1 MALIQTVNPS
11 DLYHLACKMNRD
23 KNFGYKGWRALGEY
37 LEELSD
43 STGEDVEI
51 DIIGLCCDYAMAES
65 VEEFFMEFDHLHGVD
80 LPEEDVWEELTEEEK
95 LGTIEAFLQYR
106 SVVVVCE
113 NDLIVWHA
121 F

>member
-11 DLYHLACKMNRD
+11 DLYHLACKMGRD
-23 KNFGYKGWRALGEY
+23 KNFGYNGWRALGEY

-43 STGEDVEI
+43 SMGEDVEI

-80 LPEEDVWEELTEEEK
+80 LPEEEAWEELTEEEK
-95 LGTIEAFLQYR
+95 LETIKAFLQYR
-106 SVVVVCE
+106 TAVVVCE
-113 NDLIVWHA
+113 DDLIIWYA

>member
-1 MALIQTVNPS
+1 MALIQTIDSS
-11 DLYHLACKMNRD
+11 DLYHLARKMNRGD
-23 KNFGYKGWRALGEY
+23 NFKYKGWRAIGDY

-65 VEEFFMEFDHLHGVD
+65 VEEFFMEFDHMHGVD
-80 LPEEDVWEELTEEEK
+80 LPEEGAWEELSDEEK
-95 LGTIEAFLQYR
+95 LETIEEFLQDR
-106 SVVVVCE
+106 SSVVVCKD
-113 NDLIVWHA
+113 DLIIWHA